1 MTTMEHKR
9 FPLTGAQT
17 GIWFAQKLDPNNPI
31 YNTGEYVDII
41 GNLEM
46 NYFKQA
52 IRQTIVEAESLH
64 VNIEEDLEGLSQF
77 IQLER
82 GFSIDYIDA
91 RDQSCPSHFAKKW
104 MKDDLSQP
112 IDFAQDLLFK
122 QVIFQLD
129 DNRYFWYQKI
139 HHIAADAFGFSLI
152 SQRVA
157 SLYTSFLQGKKGD
170 EGSAFGSFIKV
181 ISENRKYRES
191 EKFQVDR
198 DFWMNHFSDHPEVVS
213 LADRSTK
220 LPAYYISDT
229 TYVDN
234 AILTSLHNK
243 SKEHKGSWHEIIIAA
258 LAIYVHRMTGEEN
271 VILSLPMMNR
281 FGTSSLHVPA
291 TVMNILPL
299 RLSLQAD
306 LSLHDLI
313 QQIQQEIRVI
323 RKHQHYRHEDLQRDL
338 KLLGSN
344 QRLIGPQINIMPF
357 DYTLRFGEAKG
368 TTYKLSTGP
377 VEDLSLNI
385 YDQKNDSGLRFDL
398 DANPN
403 AYHEEEVHL
412 HLRRIKKLVEDI
424 ANSSMKQ
431 AIGRFHLL
439 LKEERQQVLEDWNPA
454 CREMAD
460 KPLLTRF
467 EEQVKTN
474 SERIAVEFG
483 EKKLSYAE
491 LNGRANQIAHL
502 LRKRGV
508 KRGHFVAIMLP
519 RSDEMLIAI
528 LAVLKNGAAY
538 LPIDPS
544 YPEDRITYM
553 LEDARPA
560 CVITSVKDQI
570 SLEKEEVIVV
580 NLDDNNI
587 QEELTFSNNQTFPSP
602 IVFGREPVYMI
613 YTSGSTGRPKGVV
626 VTNEGLINF
635 LESMQLKFNIQVT
648 DRLLAVT
655 TIAFDISALELF
667 LPILNGA
674 TSVIVDKET
683 IQDAAKLAQ
692 AIEEKNITIM
702 QATPTLWQTL
712 VTYRPNA
719 IQGLQALV
727 GGEALAAKLMEDL
740 LALDCNITNLYG
752 PTETTIWSTAMPIT
766 GNEAKPFIGRPIENT
781 KVYILDAALNPLPP
795 NVPGDLYI
803 AGKGLAN
810 GYLNRPG
817 LTAARFIANPF
828 SHSGERMY
836 YTGDI
841 AKWRNDGTI
850 DYISRSDH
858 QVKLRGFRIEP
869 GEIENVLMTH
879 PDVEQAAV
887 VVFADQLNNHR
898 LVAYLVADELLDKNK
913 IRDHVQDKLPDYM
926 EPSAY
931 LIIPSLPL
939 TPNGKLDRKALPAP
953 DMDQV
958 VSDREPRSPQEEIV
972 CDLFAKVLGVNRV
985 GIDDNFFDL
994 GGHSLLAG
1002 QLINH
1007 IRQIFNV
1014 DIGISKLFAAPTV
1027 VSLVD
1032 EINDGK
1038 LARPP
1043 IKKMEKPANIPLS
1056 FAQQRLWFLH
1066 QLEGASATYNIP
1078 VVVELTGNLNINA
1091 LEQSIYDVVD
1101 RHQSLRTIFPETE
1114 GNPLQLIL
1122 SIKEVNPVIHRRQID
1137 KTEVNEAIHS
1147 EVTYCFN
1154 LSEEPSFRVTLLQIE
1169 KNRFVLV
1176 LLIHHIVG
1184 DGWSLRPLVQDI
1196 ESAYQ
1201 QRSKGEVPNW
1211 PALPLDYIDFVL
1223 WQEALLG
1230 SENNRTSLMANQLNY
1245 WKQELANLP
1254 DQLDLPTD
1262 YSRPVESTYQ
1272 GDSYYFTINPELHH
1286 HLLKISKHNGV
1297 SLFMVLQAGF
1307 TALLTRLGAGQ
1318 DIPLGTPVAGRNDD
1332 AVEEIVGLFINT
1344 IVLRTDTSGNPSFRE
1359 LLQRIRHT
1367 NLNAYEHQ
1375 DVPFERLVEELN
1387 PVRSRSKH
1395 PLFQI
1400 MFALQNTTNPSLDLP
1415 EVESDITVKSVGAAK
1430 FDLTVEFQE
1439 YRNQEGNPDGVK
1451 GMVEYSTD
1459 LFNHQ
1464 TIDHMFQRFLQLLE
1478 SAIIDVDQPIGKLTI
1493 LGSCEKEMILSDWSR
1508 KKMEVAENILPD
1520 LFEKQVA
1527 NYPHAEAIVCNNTSL
1542 TYEDI
1547 NQQAN
1552 RLAHLLIEKG
1562 VGPNQFVALAMSRS
1576 IDMIIGLLG
1585 ILKAGAGYVPL
1596 DPNYPK
1602 ARITYMY
1609 NNAQPV
1615 CLITNHQH
1623 KEKFIHD
1630 DPTFIIVLDEKRT
1643 THQLNKQKTSNPTNS
1658 DRNGSL
1664 SPYHPAYIIYTS
1676 GSTGNPKGV
1685 VIPHQNVVRLFGAT
1699 EHWFHFHAEDVWT
1712 LFHSYAFDFSVW
1724 EMWGALLYGGKLV
1737 IVPHE
1742 ISRSPEAFLK
1752 LLVDEKVT
1760 VLNQTPSAFYQL
1772 IQVDRQMEDVSQEL
1786 NLRYV
1791 IFGGEAL
1798 DLHRLEEWYERHE
1811 ENYPQL
1817 INMYGITET
1826 TVHVSYKELDKASIA
1841 LNANSVIGQGIPDL
1855 GVYVLDDYL
1864 NPVPPG
1870 VVGELYVSGAGMA
1883 LGYLGRPDLTADRF
1897 IANPYGTSGS
1907 RMYRTGDLACWKH
1920 DGSLDYIGRA
1930 DQQVKL
1936 RGFRIELGEI
1946 EAVLTKHPGI
1956 DDVVVMVREDQPG
1969 DERLV
1974 AYITCKG
1981 DMKAEEENWKV
1992 FAAKQLPE
2000 YMVPSAYVMIETF
2013 PLTPN
2018 GKLDKKSLPVPE
2030 YGTSNAYRIPRT
2042 PQEEILCDLFAE
2054 ILDLPQV
2061 GIDDGFF
2068 DLGGHSLL
2076 AVQLMTR
2083 IKQVLGVDLNIGTLF
2098 AAPSVAGLADQLSEE
2113 GDHHALDVLLPLRES
2128 GIQAPLFCVHPA
2140 GGLSWCYAGLL
2151 NSLGKDF
2158 PIYGIQARG
2167 IADSGQLPPSIDDMA
2182 SEYIQ
2187 AIKQVQPNGP
2197 YQLLG
2202 WSLGGNVIHAMAT
2215 QLQEQG
2221 DTVSLVAM
2229 LDAYPS
2235 HFLPIKNTPDDEESL
2250 VALLALGGFDPETLG
2265 DEALN
2270 FENALKILRNNGS
2283 ALASLGDQT
2292 ILNLKE
2298 TYGNSVRILSEYKP
2312 KAYSGDVLFFRST
2325 IIPEWF
2331 DEISP
2336 ETWRPYINGDMEVY
2350 DIHCRHKDMCQP
2362 EPLAEIGD
2370 ILLQNLLQ
2378 LQANE

>member
-1 MTTMEHKR
+1 MTMKQKR
-9 FPLTGAQT
+9 YPLTGAQT
-17 GIWFAQKLDPNNPI
+17 GIWYAQKLDPSNPI
-31 YNTGEYVDII
+31 YNTGEYVDIKGKLDI
-41 GNLEM
+41 NHLQ
-46 NYFKQA
+46 QA
-52 IRQTIVEAESLH
+52 IRQTVLEAESLH
-64 VNIEEDLEGLSQF
+64 AHLEESHEGPRQS
-77 IQLER
+77 IQLEKD
-82 GFSIDYIDA
+82 FSIDYLDA
-91 RDQSCPSHFAKKW
+91 REHSNPSQFAKRW

-112 IDFAQDLLFK
+112 IDIEKDLLFK
-122 QVIFQLD
+122 QVIFQID
-129 DNRYFWYQKI
+129 ENRYFWYQKI

-152 SQRVA
+152 NQRVA
-157 SLYTSFLQGKKGD
+157 SLYTLFLQGEKLD
-170 EGSAFGSFIKV
+170 DGSALGSFTKV
-181 ISENRKYRES
+181 ITEDQGYRNS
-191 EKFQVDR
+191 EKFEADR
-198 DFWMNHFSDHPEVVS
+198 DFWMNHFRDYPEVVS
-213 LADRSTK
+213 LVDRSTR

-243 SKEHKGSWHEIIIAA
+243 SRRYKGNWHDMVIAA

-281 FGTSSLHVPA
+281 FGTSSLRVPA
-291 TVMNILPL
+291 TVMNMLPL
-299 RLSLQAD
+299 RLSLQPD
-306 LSLHDLI
+306 VSLHNLI
-313 QQIQQEIRVI
+313 EQIHQEIRII
-323 RKHQHYRHEDLQRDL
+323 RNHQHYRHEDLQRDL
-338 KLLGSN
+338 KLLGDN
-344 QRLIGPQINIMPF
+344 QRLFGPQINIMPF
-357 DYTLRFGEAKG
+357 DYTLRFGKAKG
-368 TTYKLSTGP
+368 TIYKLATGP

-398 DANPN
+398 DANPDI
-403 AYHEEEVHL
+403 YSEQDVYL
-412 HLRRIKKLVEDI
+412 HLQRIEKLVVDI
-424 ANSSMKQ
+424 ANSSTKQ
-431 AIGRFHLL
+431 AIGKLNLL
-439 LKEERQQVLEDWNPA
+439 LTKERQQVLEDWNPA
-454 CREMAD
+454 YHEIAD
-460 KPLLTRF
+460 KPFLSRF

-474 SERIAVEFG
+474 PERIAVEFG
-483 EKKLSYAE
+483 EKRLSYRE
-491 LNGRANQIAHL
+491 LNGRANQTAYL

-508 KRGHFVAIMLP
+508 KQGHFVAIMLP
-519 RSDEMLIAI
+519 RSDEMLVSI
-528 LAVLKNGAAY
+528 LAVIKTGAAY

-544 YPEDRITYM
+544 YPQDRITYM
-553 LEDARPA
+553 LEDAQPA
-560 CVITSVKDQI
+560 CVITTVKDQI
-570 SLEKEEVIVV
+570 SLEKEKIIVV

-587 QEELTFSNNQTFPSP
+587 QEELTLSNNQTFPSP
-602 IVFGREPVYMI
+602 IVSGSEPAYMI
-613 YTSGSTGRPKGVV
+613 YTSGSTGMPKGVV
-626 VTNEGLINF
+626 VRNEGLINF
-635 LESMQLKFNIQVT
+635 LESMQLKFNLQAS

-674 TSVIVDKET
+674 TTVIVDKET
-683 IQDAAKLAQ
+683 IQDTDKLAQ
-692 AIEEKNITIM
+692 TIETRDITIM

-712 VTYRPNA
+712 VTYRPNT

-727 GGEALAAKLMEDL
+727 GGEALPAKLMEDL
-740 LALDCNITNLYG
+740 LTLNCKITNLYG
-752 PTETTIWSTAMPIT
+752 PTETTIWSTAMPIRD
-766 GNEAKPFIGRPIENT
+766 NEAKALIGRPIDNT

-803 AGKGLAN
+803 AGKGIAN

-817 LTAARFIANPF
+817 LTAERFIANPF
-828 SHSGERMY
+828 SHPGERMY

-841 AKWRNDGTI
+841 AKWLSDGTI

-858 QVKLRGFRIEP
+858 QVKLRGFRIEL

-887 VVFADQLNNHR
+887 IVQTDQLSNHR
-898 LVAYLVADELLDKNK
+898 LVAYLVADESLDRNE
-913 IRDHVQDKLPDYM
+913 IRSHIQEKLPDYM
-926 EPSAY
+926 EPSVY

-953 DMDQV
+953 DMDQE
-958 VSDREPRSPQEEIV
+958 VSDREPRTPQEEII
-972 CDLFAKVLGVNRV
+972 CDLFAKVLGVHRV

-1014 DIGISKLFAAPTV
+1014 EIGISKLFTAPTV
-1027 VSLVD
+1027 ASLAD

-1038 LARPP
+1038 QARPP
-1043 IKKMEKPANIPLS
+1043 INKMEKPVNIPLS
-1056 FAQQRLWFLH
+1056 FAQQRLWFLY

-1078 VVVELTGNLNINA
+1078 VVIELTGDLNIDA
-1091 LEQSIYDVVD
+1091 LEQSIFDVVD

-1122 SIKEVNPVIHRRQID
+1122 STKEANPVIYQRQID
-1137 KTEVNEAIHS
+1137 KTKVDDVIHS
-1147 EVTYCFN
+1147 EINYCFN
-1154 LSEEPSFRVTLLQIE
+1154 LSEEAPFRVTLLQIE
-1169 KNRFVLV
+1169 KDHYVLV

-1184 DGWSLRPLVQDI
+1184 DGWSLRPLVQDLGR
-1196 ESAYQ
+1196 AYQ
-1201 QRSKGEVPNW
+1201 RRSKGEKPNW
-1211 PALPLDYIDFVL
+1211 SALPLEYADFVL

-1230 SENNRTSLMANQLNY
+1230 SENGQTSLMANELDY
-1245 WKQELANLP
+1245 WTQELANLP

-1262 YSRPVESTYQ
+1262 YPRPVESTYK
-1272 GDSYYFTINPELHH
+1272 GDSYYFTITPELHRQ
-1286 HLLKISKHNGV
+1286 LLKMSQLNGA
-1297 SLFMVLQAGF
+1297 SLFMALQAGF

-1332 AVEEIVGLFINT
+1332 AVEDIVGLFINT
-1344 IVLRTDTSGNPSFRE
+1344 IVLRTNTSGDPSFRE
-1359 LLQRIRHT
+1359 LLQRVRRT

-1375 DVPFERLVEELN
+1375 AVPFERLVEELN
-1387 PVRSRSKH
+1387 PIRSRSKH

-1400 MFALQNTTNPSLDLP
+1400 MFALQNTPNPGLDLP
-1415 EVESDITVKSVGAAK
+1415 ELDSNITVKSVGSAK

-1439 YRNQEGNPDGVK
+1439 FKNREGNPDGVK

-1464 TIDHMFQRFLQLLE
+1464 TIENMFQRFLRLLE
-1478 SAIIDVDQPIGKLTI
+1478 SAVVDMDQPVGKLNI
-1493 LGSCEKEMILSDWSR
+1493 LGSHEEEMILSGWSR
-1508 KKMEVAENILPD
+1508 QKMVVAENILPD

-1527 NYPHAEAIVCNNTSL
+1527 HHPNAEAVVSNNHTSL

-1552 RLAHLLIEKG
+1552 RLAHLLIAKG
-1562 VGPNQFVALAMSRS
+1562 VGPNQFVALAMPRS
-1576 IDMIIGLLG
+1576 IDMITGLLG

-1596 DPNYPK
+1596 DPNYPD

-1609 NNAQPV
+1609 NNTKPV
-1615 CLITNHQH
+1615 CLITDQQH
-1623 KEKFIHD
+1623 KDKFNNNH
-1630 DPTFIIVLDEKRT
+1630 PHSIIILDENSTKQ
-1643 THQLNKQKTSNPTNS
+1643 QLHKQKTSNPTNR

-1664 SPYHPAYIIYTS
+1664 SPYHPAYVIYTS

-1685 VIPHQNVVRLFGAT
+1685 VVPHQNVVRLFGAT
-1699 EHWFHFHAEDVWT
+1699 DHWFHFHAEDVWT

-1742 ISRSPEAFLK
+1742 ISRSPEAFLN

-1772 IQVDRQMEDVSQEL
+1772 IQADRHLGGVNL

-1798 DLHRLEEWYERHE
+1798 DLNRLEEWYERHE
-1811 ENYPQL
+1811 QHYPQL

-1826 TVHVSYKELDKASIA
+1826 TVHVSYKELDKASVS
-1841 LNANSVIGQGIPDL
+1841 LSANSIIGQGIPDL
-1855 GVYVLDDYL
+1855 GVYILDDYL
-1864 NPVPPG
+1864 NPVPPDT
-1870 VVGELYVSGAGMA
+1870 VGELYVSGDGMA
-1883 LGYLGRPDLTADRF
+1883 LGYLNRPDLTADRF

-1930 DQQVKL
+1930 DHQVKL

-1946 EAVLTKHPGI
+1946 EAVLAKHPDI

-1974 AYITCKG
+1974 AYCTCKY
-1981 DMKAEEENWKV
+1981 DMETEEDNWRA
-1992 FAAKQLPE
+1992 FAAKHLPE
-2000 YMVPSAYVMIETF
+2000 YMVPSAYVMMETL

-2018 GKLDKKSLPVPE
+2018 GKLDKKVLPVPE
-2030 YGTSNAYRIPRT
+2030 YGMSNAYRIPRT
-2042 PQEEILCDLFAE
+2042 PQEEILCALFAE

-2083 IKQVLGVDLNIGTLF
+2083 IKQLLGVDLNIGTLF

-2113 GDHHALDVLLPLRES
+2113 SDHHALDVLLPLRES
-2128 GIQAPLFCVHPA
+2128 GNQPPLFCVHPA

-2167 IADSGQLPPSIDDMA
+2167 IADSSHLPSSIDAMA

-2187 AIKQVQPNGP
+2187 QIKQVQPEGP
-2197 YQLLG
+2197 YQLVG

-2215 QLQEQG
+2215 QLQELG

-2250 VALLALGGFDPETLG
+2250 VALLALGGFDPESLG
-2265 DEALN
+2265 NEPLN
-2270 FENALKILRNNGS
+2270 FENALNILRNNGS
-2283 ALASLGDQT
+2283 ALASLSDQT

-2312 KAYSGDVLFFRST
+2312 KAFSGDVLFFRST

-2336 ETWRPYINGDMEVY
+2336 NTWTPYINGNIEVH

-2362 EPLAEIGD
+2362 EPLTEIGD
-2370 ILLQNLLQ
+2370 VLLQKLFQ
-2378 LQANE
+2378 LQVN